1 MRMILPLIVVAL
13 AACGQKG
20 DLFLRE
26 NPPPGY
32 KPKAEPYK
40 PVPYPSDA
48 GRDGAP
54 AK

>member
-1 MRMILPLIVVAL
+1 MRTILLLLVLAL

-40 PVPYPSDA
+40 PAPYPDGT
-48 GRDGAP
+48 GRNGAP